1 MTSYIHSVTVCE
13 RFYSR
18 IRITPMNAGPL
29 AETLALFDSIISE
42 LPQEYNLS
50 SEIGRAKQSSTAVAG
65 GHTCDIFCVEISWDG
80 DRNETLSSRCDV
92 TENEK
97 GTKIL
102 KVAVK
107 RARAYLLHGLGRDER
122 IKFMK
127 VCTYIYVK

>member
-1 MTSYIHSVTVCE
+1 MST
-13 RFYSR
+13 
-18 IRITPMNAGPL
+18 GPL

-80 DRNETLSSRCDV
+80 DKNETLGSRCDV

-97 GTKIL
+97 RTKIL